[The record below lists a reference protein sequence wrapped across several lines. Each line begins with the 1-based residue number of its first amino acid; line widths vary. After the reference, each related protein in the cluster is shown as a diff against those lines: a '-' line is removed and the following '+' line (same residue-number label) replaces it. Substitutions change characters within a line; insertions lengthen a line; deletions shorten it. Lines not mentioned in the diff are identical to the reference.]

1 MQYGSNYDVSVL
13 NFFGEFN
20 SQKFNKTN
28 KFNFINYYNLNL
40 LKYLP
45 SEGFIKSRFSFIVMF
60 ILGFFP
66 LIKIL
71 KKKKPDYLIIHLI
84 TSLPLIILILFNF
97 KTKFI
102 LRISGYPKLHFF
114 RKLLWRIALKNIH
127 IITCPTLNTLN
138 YIKRLNIVEN
148 SKIKLLYDPIVSI
161 REINQKKKEKIE
173 FSDYFLAVGRLTKQ
187 KNFEFLL
194 EAFKDLIKN
203 DSQLKLL
210 IAGDG
215 EEKIRLNN
223 FIKKN
228 NLSNNIKLL
237 GYIDNIYPYF
247 KNSKGFILTSLWED
261 PGFVLIEAASIRVP
275 ILSSNVWPGPIE
287 LVKNNFNGL
296 VYESNIKEDF
306 HKKFKQLEVSE
317 NKSEW
322 ILNSLILAKKF
333 TIFDHYKTF
342 NKLLEI

>member
-60 ILGFFP
+60 IFGFFP

-161 REINQKKKEKIE
+161 REINQKKKAKIE
-173 FSDYFLAVGRLTKQ
+173 FSD
-187 KNFEFLL
+187 
-194 EAFKDLIKN
+194 
-203 DSQLKLL
+203 
-210 IAGDG
+210 
-215 EEKIRLNN
+215 
-223 FIKKN
+223 
-228 NLSNNIKLL
+228 
-237 GYIDNIYPYF
+237 
-247 KNSKGFILTSLWED
+247 
-261 PGFVLIEAASIRVP
+261 
-275 ILSSNVWPGPIE
+275 
-287 LVKNNFNGL
+287 
-296 VYESNIKEDF
+296 
-306 HKKFKQLEVSE
+306 
-317 NKSEW
+317 
-322 ILNSLILAKKF
+322 
-333 TIFDHYKTF
+333 
-342 NKLLEI
+342 

>member
-1 MQYGSNYDVSVL
+1 M
-13 NFFGEFN
+13 
-20 SQKFNKTN
+20 
-28 KFNFINYYNLNL
+28 
-40 LKYLP
+40 
-45 SEGFIKSRFSFIVMF
+45 
-60 ILGFFP
+60 
-66 LIKIL
+66 
-71 KKKKPDYLIIHLI
+71 
-84 TSLPLIILILFNF
+84 
-97 KTKFI
+97 
-102 LRISGYPKLHFF
+102 
-114 RKLLWRIALKNIH
+114 
-127 IITCPTLNTLN
+127 
-138 YIKRLNIVEN
+138 
-148 SKIKLLYDPIVSI
+148 
-161 REINQKKKEKIE
+161 
-173 FSDYFLAVGRLTKQ
+173 
-187 KNFEFLL
+187 
-194 EAFKDLIKN
+194 
-203 DSQLKLL
+203 KLL